1 MTRYIQKRV
10 LLAIPTI
17 LLTSVVVFLMLY
29 LIPGDPASIYVGE
42 SQATPERIAQIRHS
56 LGFDRPLYVQY
67 GDFLW
72 KAVHGNL
79 GRSVQTNR
87 PVTQE
92 VLDRLP
98 NTIQLAVA
106 AMILAILSGVSLGII
121 SGLKQN
127 SWIDTLAM
135 LGALT
140 GVSIPVF
147 WLGLLLIMFFAVR
160 LHWFP
165 ATSQPG
171 LRGLVLPA
179 ISLALL
185 STATLARL
193 VRSSIIEVLHLEF
206 LQTTRA
212 KGLRERTV
220 VLRHALPNALI
231 PVITV
236 IGLQFGSLLSGAVI
250 TETVFARPGLGKLVV
265 DSIQNKDFPVVQGVI
280 LVLAMIYV
288 FVNLLV
294 DLSYAIIDPRIRLQ

>member
-236 IGLQFGSLLSGAVI
+236 IGLQFGSLLSGAVV

-288 FVNLLV
+288 IVNLLV

>member
-1 MTRYIQKRV
+1 MTRYIQQRV

-87 PVTQE
+87 PVAQE

-288 FVNLLV
+288 IVNLLV

>member
-72 KAVHGNL
+72 KALHGNL

-106 AMILAILSGVSLGII
+106 AMILAILFGVSLGLI

-127 SWIDTLAM
+127 SWLDTLAM

-147 WLGLLLIMFFAVR
+147 WLGLLLIMFFSVR

-220 VLRHALPNALI
+220 VLRHAFPNALI

-236 IGLQFGSLLSGAVI
+236 IGLQFGSLLSGAVV

-288 FVNLLV
+288 VVNLLV